1 MPRGRLAAL
10 TLVLVALCGGCA
22 RLQAIW
28 SPSPATPAPSSPAAV
43 KPAPP
48 KPSPSPAAVAPA
60 APAPPVAAPPAPAPP
75 VISPQLSQPEE
86 ERLRR
91 DATGHIDNAEKIVK
105 QVADRRLGADQQE
118 TLSTIQSFLVK
129 ARHALATQ
137 DLQQALTLSDK
148 ADALAQELMR
158 TTR

>member
-1 MPRGRLAAL
+1 MRRGRLAVV
-10 TLVLVALCGGCA
+10 TLYLLAVFTGCA
-22 RLQAIW
+22 RLQAIGR
-28 SPSPATPAPSSPAAV
+28 PAAPVPAPSPPAPAKPASP

-48 KPSPSPAAVAPA
+48 
-60 APAPPVAAPPAPAPP
+60 PP
-75 VISPQLSQPEE
+75 VIAPLLSQPEE

-91 DATGHIDNAEKIVK
+91 DATMRIDNAEKIVK
-105 QVADRRLGADQQE
+105 QIADRRLGAGQQE

-129 ARHALATQ
+129 ARQALATQ
-137 DLQQALTLSDK
+137 ELQQAFTLADK